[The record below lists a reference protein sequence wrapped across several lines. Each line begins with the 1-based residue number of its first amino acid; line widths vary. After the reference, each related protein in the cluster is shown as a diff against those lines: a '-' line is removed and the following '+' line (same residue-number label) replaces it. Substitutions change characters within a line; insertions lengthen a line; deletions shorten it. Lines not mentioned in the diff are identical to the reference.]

1 MHPQLMLLLEI
12 QDLHTQ
18 EKSFRDTSDG
28 TSVEEEHF
36 HIDAVEARAALVE
49 KIQELEE
56 KLDPGVRIRYQRIL
70 ESLERAVVPVIN
82 GVCYGCFVSIPTATA
97 GESDTSAELQVCEQC
112 GRFIYIL
119 S

>member
-18 EKSFRDTSDG
+18 EKSFRDSSGG

-36 HIDAVEARAALVE
+36 HIDAEVALAALEE
-49 KIQELEE
+49 KIQELVER
-56 KLDPGVRIRYQRIL
+56 LDPVVRGRYQRIL
-70 ESLERAVVPVIN
+70 ESMERAVVPVIN

-97 GESDTSAELQVCEQC
+97 GESDTSATLQVCEQC

>member
-18 EKSFRDTSDG
+18 EKSFRDNSGG

-36 HIDAVEARAALVE
+36 NINVDEARAALE
-49 KIQELEE
+49 AKIQELVER
-56 KLDPGVRIRYQRIL
+56 LVPGIRIRYQRIL
-70 ESLERAVVPVIN
+70 ESMERAVVPVIN

-97 GESDTSAELQVCEQC
+97 GESDTSAALTVCEHC

>member
-18 EKSFRDTSDG
+18 EKSFRDPSGG
-28 TSVEEEHF
+28 TSVEEEHC
-36 HIDAVEARAALVE
+36 HVAADEARAELEE
-49 KIQELEE
+49 KIQEVEE
-56 KLDPGVRIRYQRIL
+56 ELAPGVRSRYQRIL